1 MEPFRPVL
9 TEALTL
15 DCFTH
20 QILQSAHFEPSHG
33 GIYLTTEGRA
43 RFILQYERRMER
55 QFMSEH
61 AGYRTTLRQQL
72 EAQATMFKG
81 ALDLPEKFQPF
92 LMN

>member
-1 MEPFRPVL
+1 
-9 TEALTL
+9 
-15 DCFTH
+15 
-20 QILQSAHFEPSHG
+20 
-33 GIYLTTEGRA
+33 
-43 RFILQYERRMER
+43 MER

-61 AGYRTTLRQQL
+61 AGFRTTLRQQL